1 MSRSR
6 RHTPISAI
14 TCCESNKPF
23 KQQEHR
29 RERCTVKTMLHMG
42 YEDWQLPHPK
52 KYGNEW
58 ASPRD
63 GKTYFGDML
72 RCGYTTRWFSFNT
85 LRPFWTREEILN
97 IYNKG
102 MRK

>member
-6 RHTPISAI
+6 RHTPIHAV
-14 TCCESNKPF
+14 TGCESNKPF

-29 RERCTVKTMLHMG
+29 RERATVKTMLRMG

-63 GKTYFGDML
+63 GKTYIGDCNRESYIL
-72 RCGYTTRWFSFNT
+72 GW
-85 LRPFWTREEILN
+85 LGGPLGHHWTYSEVKQ